1 MKHRLFFPALKA
13 LSGIVLLSSVCTG
26 AKAQEFAKHFAD
38 STLRLDYIFAGDNR
52 NQEIFLDKIGM
63 TPRWAGRRVNLSSL
77 LLRGNGQI
85 MVSDPES
92 GEVLYM
98 HSFSSLFQEWQHTE
112 EAVSVKKSFEN
123 CFLIPC
129 PKHPVNVTVS
139 LNDSHGK
146 VTASLEHRVDPK
158 DILIHHL
165 DSSRTEY
172 RYVGPSHGDPKDRI
186 DVVIV
191 AEGYTKDET
200 DKFFSDS
207 EQAVEAILSHEPFKS
222 YKDRF
227 NFAAVATPSEDSGVS
242 IPGKNIWK
250 NTATGSHFDTFYSAR
265 YLTTLNIKTLHNLLN
280 GIPYEHI
287 IILANTE
294 NYGGGGIF
302 NSYTLTAAHHPA
314 FLPVVVH
321 EFGHSFGGLADE
333 YYYDDQYETMY
344 PSDTEP
350 WEPNITTLADFAS
363 KWQDML
369 PEGAVIP
376 DNSEYDGA
384 ETMRKIQAGDPD
396 ATSEKSDLY
405 NKVGVYKGGGY
416 QSEGVWRP
424 ALECRMKINAAPV
437 FCPVCRRSLERLILF
452 YTEEGRDE

>member
-1 MKHRLFFPALKA
+1 MKLRLFFTISRACMGA
-13 LSGIVLLSSVCTG
+13 VLLLSTG
-26 AKAQEFAKHFAD
+26 FSADAQEFSKHFAD

-52 NQEIFLDKIGM
+52 SQEIFLDKLGM
-63 TPRWAGRRVNLSSL
+63 TPHWAGRRVNLSSL
-77 LLRGNGQI
+77 ILKGNGQI
-85 MVSDPES
+85 TVSDSES

-112 EAVSVKKSFEN
+112 EAVSVRKSFEN
-123 CFLIPC
+123 CFLIPY
-129 PKHPVNVTVS
+129 PKHPVNVTVN

-146 VTASLEHRVDPK
+146 VTASLTHRIDPK

-165 DSSRTEY
+165 NSTHTEY
-172 RYVGPSHGDPKDRI
+172 RYIGPSHGDPKERI
-186 DVVIV
+186 DVAIL
-191 AEGYTKDET
+191 AEGYTKDEME
-200 DKFFSDS
+200 KFFSDS
-207 EQAVEAILSHEPFKS
+207 KTAVDAILSHEPFKS

-227 NFAAVATPSEDSGVS
+227 NFVAVASPSEESGVS

-265 YLTTLNIKTLHNLLN
+265 YLTTLNIKALHDILN

-287 IILANTE
+287 IILANTD

-302 NSYTLTAAHHPA
+302 NSYTLTATHHPA
-314 FLPVVVH
+314 FQPVVVH

-369 PEGAVIP
+369 LPGAEIP
-376 DNSEYDGA
+376 DNSDYDGK
-384 ETMRKIQAGDPD
+384 ETLKKIQAGDPD
-396 ATSEKSDLY
+396 ATSENSDLY

-452 YTEEGRDE
+452 YTEEREK